1 MKIAVLYGTE
11 TGNAEM
17 LAEDIQSALD
27 AEHDVTCANL
37 ADTDP
42 ADLDRQ
48 AFHVMVCSTYGE
60 GDLPSSARPFAER
73 LDAGAPDL
81 SGLRFAIFGL
91 GDGEYADT
99 FAHGSKKL
107 AEKLRTLGAI
117 QVGERL
123 THDAAGGEMP
133 EDLALPWI
141 ADILEN
147 LPAQLEEG

>member
-17 LAEDIQSALD
+17 LAEDIQSVLD

-107 AEKLRTLGAI
+107 AEKLRTFGAI